1 MTQQA
6 NLETEQLLLALAD
19 NMASAAT
26 TFSGQGYQ
34 SFLQARD
41 EFKETLHNTL
51 SDMIPAKTYHS

>member
-6 NLETEQLLLALAD
+6 NLEIEQLLLALAD
-19 NMASAAT
+19 SMASAAT

-51 SDMIPAKTYHS
+51 SDMIPATTYHS